1 MAPKKEPSQRQ
12 LRVGEEIRHMLSDIF
27 LREDYSVKKLHGI
40 TITVSEV
47 DVSPDLRNATAY
59 ISPLGGKLSIQHV
72 AGLLNTATGE
82 FNRAIAKKL
91 TMKFAPRLRFSE
103 DTRIEY
109 AAKIEA
115 LLDKANKTSLEE

>member
-1 MAPKKEPSQRQ
+1 LAKAKEPSQRQ

-27 LREDYSVKKLHGI
+27 LRGDYSVKKLDGI
-40 TITVSEV
+40 SITVTEV

-59 ISPLGGKLSIQHV
+59 ISPMGGKLTMQHV
-72 AGLLNTATGE
+72 AGLLNTVTGD
-82 FNRAIAKKL
+82 FNRQIAKKL

-103 DTRIEY
+103 DTRLEY

-115 LLDKANKTSLEE
+115 LLQKANKE